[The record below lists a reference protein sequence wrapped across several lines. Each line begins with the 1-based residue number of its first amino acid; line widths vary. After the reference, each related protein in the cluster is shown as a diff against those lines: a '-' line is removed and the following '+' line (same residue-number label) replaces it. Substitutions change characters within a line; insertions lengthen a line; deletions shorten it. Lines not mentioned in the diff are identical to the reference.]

1 MPEPP
6 GDPRAANGRPSR
18 SSTITGAIE
27 DLVSSIRF
35 DRVSL
40 DIEGDEWGFVTGVTP
55 EFVEDID
62 PSGGT
67 EEIDFTLNFRGVV
80 AATTE
85 DQLYRLTLNVIGDG
99 SILLDTLDI
108 IVLVPG
114 SSY

>member
-1 MPEPP
+1 M
-6 GDPRAANGRPSR
+6 
-18 SSTITGAIE
+18 
-27 DLVSSIRF
+27 
-35 DRVSL
+35 
-40 DIEGDEWGFVTGVTP
+40 
-55 EFVEDID
+55 
-62 PSGGT
+62 
-67 EEIDFTLNFRGVV
+67 V